1 MNQRTTQAVRL
12 KLAWWEL
19 GLTLA
24 QLVIGSAL
32 LFLLIG
38 EYRLHSPWG
47 EVLVSGLAYSA
58 IFGQCLQLLH
68 WLIARNA
75 NVLTMTVFALLL
87 LVGLLDTR
95 LVAAIT
101 LITALIG
108 AVSNAETV
116 GRLKSEAN
124 RQ

>member
-1 MNQRTTQAVRL
+1 MNQRTEQSVRL

-24 QLVIGSAL
+24 QLVVGSAL
-32 LFLLIG
+32 LLLLIT
-38 EYRLHSPWG
+38 EFRLYNPWL
-47 EVLVSGLAYSA
+47 EILISGLAYSA
-58 IFGQCLQLLH
+58 ILGQCLQLLH

-75 NVLTMTVFALLL
+75 NILTMSVFVLFILL
-87 LVGLLDTR
+87 GLLDTR

-108 AVSNAETV
+108 ALSHAETV
-116 GRLKSEAN
+116 ARLRSETN